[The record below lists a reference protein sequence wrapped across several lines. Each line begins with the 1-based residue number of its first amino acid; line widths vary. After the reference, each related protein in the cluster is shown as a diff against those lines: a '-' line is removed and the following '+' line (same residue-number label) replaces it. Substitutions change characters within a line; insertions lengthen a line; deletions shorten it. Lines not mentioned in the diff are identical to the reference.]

1 MADTT
6 NPISGPYN
14 APTRTYHSGPAKY
27 QRVVT
32 VTGAMLPF
40 TATGSYAGSIALST
54 NDNSNTV
61 TITLADGN
69 GNGGGGEIALPDL
82 ANNVIYEFGAYYISG
97 SLASGKHVHLFYA
110 Y

>member
-1 MADTT
+1 MANTT

-14 APTRTYHSGPAKY
+14 APARTYHFGPAKY

-54 NDNSNTV
+54 NDNSNSI

-69 GNGGGGEIALPDL
+69 NGGSGGEISLSDL
-82 ANNVIYEFGAYYISG
+82 TNNIMYEFGAYYISG
-97 SLASGKHVHLFYA
+97 SLTAGKHIHLFYA
-110 Y
+110 H